1 MSDSNDGSQVGSVL
15 ARLEQVRQSVRNDTA
30 TATNQYL
37 RFQMGEAHYAL
48 PVTEVRGVD
57 RLYPLTYVPGA
68 PNFVLGV
75 CNRRG
80 VVLPC
85 ISLSELLGGP
95 PTEITHNARLVLIQ
109 DNEAGGVIGLLAD
122 RLLDVVNI
130 SSESIEQP
138 MVTLEQSALLHGQSR
153 LRNGQMV
160 LLIEADQLRQRI
172 NRRTESG

>member
-1 MSDSNDGSQVGSVL
+1 MSDSNGGNQVGSIL
-15 ARLEQVRQSVRNDTA
+15 ARLEQVRQSARDETA
-30 TATNQYL
+30 MPTNQYL
-37 RFQMGEAHYAL
+37 RFQIGEAYYAL

-57 RLYPLTYVPGA
+57 RLYPLTFVPGA

-80 VVLPC
+80 VVMPC
-85 ISLSELLGGP
+85 ISLSEVLGGP
-95 PTEITHNARLVLIQ
+95 PTEISHNSRMVLIQ
-109 DNEAGGVIGLLAD
+109 DNEAGGIIGLLAD

-130 SSESIEQP
+130 GSESIEQP
-138 MVTLEQSALLHGQSR
+138 MVTLEHGALLRGQSR

-160 LLIEADQLRQRI
+160 LLIEPEQLRMRI